1 MNVSDGV
8 ALLTGG
14 VSGIGEQIARH
25 FVAGGGR
32 VIIVDVRRDAA
43 ERIAG
48 ELGAAAVLARLDAAA
63 PIFARSEG

>member
-32 VIIVDVRRDAA
+32 VFIVDVRRDAA

-48 ELGAAAVLARLDAAA
+48 ELGAAV
-63 PIFARSEG
+63 PIFARSEE